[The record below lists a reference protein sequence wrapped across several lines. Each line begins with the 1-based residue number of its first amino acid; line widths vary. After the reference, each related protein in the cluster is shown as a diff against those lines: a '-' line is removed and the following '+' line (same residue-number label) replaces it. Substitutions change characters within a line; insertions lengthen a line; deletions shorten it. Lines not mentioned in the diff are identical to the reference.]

1 MLLSMPIRHG
11 LACLILM
18 AALSLSSVQSYAAA
32 SKPMVFAHYM
42 VCFANYGNNLD
53 AYEKEIQAAQRRGI
67 DGFALNCGGW
77 LSNDP
82 QYRFRVVKF
91 YEAAAALNSG
101 FKLFISADFN
111 GPLKNSDVAD
121 MINTFRSHPN
131 QLMYDGKPVLS
142 SFGGEILGPKRTES
156 CAGEEMVAFVHQQGA
171 VFVPYYYPRP
181 NISEVPKQSH
191 IDQVFDSFPDLDGY
205 FYFGAAGSGPAM
217 AESNRLLAKKWIG
230 AGKIYMGSVTPFYR
244 GYGGNF
250 RLTATRGFEAMQQEW
265 MAAIEGHAT
274 WVEIVT
280 WNDFMESTYVGPIDT
295 PEVVAPALKFDFRQ
309 PHVAYL
315 DCSRY
320 YIDWFKNGAP
330 PKIKTDS
337 IYYFYQLHPKALK
350 AVIANDPTQLGRPS
364 GADKLED
371 KVYVTLM
378 LTKPAELTIYSGETS
393 QTFPVDAGVNNIEMP
408 FAPGPQRFVLA
419 RGKKTLIDKTGELPI
434 QATDTS
440 ARFNFF
446 SGEASAQ

>member
-1 MLLSMPIRHG
+1 MFSSSSIRLG
-11 LACLILM
+11 LAFLCLVCIM
-18 AALSLSSVQSYAAA
+18 SFSPAPAHAAS

-42 VCFANYGNNLD
+42 VCYANYGSNLD
-53 AYEKEIQAAQRRGI
+53 AYEKEIQAAQRRGL

-82 QYRFRVVKF
+82 QYRARVVKF
-91 YEAAAALNSG
+91 YEAAATLNSG

-111 GPLKNSDVAD
+111 GPLKSSDVAD

-142 SFGGEILGPKRTES
+142 SFGGEVPGPGRTDS
-156 CAGEEMVAFVHQQGA
+156 CAGEEMVAFVHQQGG

-191 IDQVFDSFPDLDGY
+191 VDQVFASFPDLDGY
-205 FYFGAAGSGPAM
+205 FYFGAAGLGPAM
-217 AESNRLLAKKWIG
+217 AESNRLLAKKWVG
-230 AGKIYMGSVTPFYR
+230 AGKIYMGSVTPYYK

-250 RLTATRGFEAMQQEW
+250 RVTATCGFQAMQQEW

-274 WVEIVT
+274 WVEITT
-280 WNDFMESTYVGPIDT
+280 WNDFNESTYVAPFDT
-295 PEVVAPALKFDFRQ
+295 PEVVAPALKFGIRQ

-320 YIDWFKNGAP
+320 YIDWFKNGSP
-330 PKIKTDS
+330 PKIKADS
-337 IYYFYQLHPKALK
+337 LYYFYQLHPKALT
-350 AVIANDPTQLGRPS
+350 AVVAADPSQLGRPH
-364 GADKLED
+364 GADRLED

-378 LTKPAELTIYSGETS
+378 LTKRAELTIYSGDTS
-393 QTFPVDAGVNNIEMP
+393 QKFPVDAGVVNVETP
-408 FAPGPQRFVLA
+408 FSPGPQRFVLS
-419 RGKKTLIDKTGELPI
+419 RGKKILIDKTGEQPI
-434 QATDTS
+434 QATDSS
-440 ARFNFF
+440 ACFNYFA
-446 SGEASAQ
+446 GEALAQ